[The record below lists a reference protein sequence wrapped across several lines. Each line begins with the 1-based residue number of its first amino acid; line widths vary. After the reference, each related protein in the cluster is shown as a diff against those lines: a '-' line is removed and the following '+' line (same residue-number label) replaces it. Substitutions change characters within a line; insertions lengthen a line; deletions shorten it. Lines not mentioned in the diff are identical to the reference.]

1 MDFLSRERDENKN
14 DQKNLPRKVVD
25 YCPKQD
31 DHKQR
36 TFKHRNKESG
46 SKCTNHE
53 DVFPK
58 RSAKM
63 IDGTEKPK
71 IPFKFA
77 QRAAGYNE
85 FGYKKGFFWVFK
97 TNLSIFRVI
106 SFYASWKIFIMA
118 RKFGMGFFGEI
129 NFGPAIFLG
138 FDLCPH
144 SIIPV
149 T

>member
-1 MDFLSRERDENKN
+1 MSRARDKNKN

-25 YCPKQD
+25 YCPKQG

-36 TFKHRNKESG
+36 TLKHRSKESG
-46 SKCTNHE
+46 SKCTNHK

-71 IPFKFA
+71 IPLKFA

-85 FGYKKGFFWVFK
+85 FGYKKGFFGYSK
-97 TNLSIFRVI
+97 L
-106 SFYASWKIFIMA
+106 
-118 RKFGMGFFGEI
+118 
-129 NFGPAIFLG
+129 IFLFFVLQHFMLPG
-138 FDLCPH
+138 NFYYGSEIRH
-144 SIIPV
+144 GIFWG
-149 T
+149 